1 MAGARELEAA
11 RREATELA
19 RQLAEAE
26 ARAEHVQEEA
36 QAGRE
41 EQQRLAVQA
50 AAASRGTAVPEAL
63 PLIVFLP
70 ADEL

>member
-1 MAGARELEAA
+1 M
-11 RREATELA
+11 A

-50 AAASRGTAVPEAL
+50 AAVSRGTAEAR

-70 ADEL
+70 ADDL

>member
-1 MAGARELEAA
+1 M
-11 RREATELA
+11 
-19 RQLAEAE
+19 
-26 ARAEHVQEEA
+26 QEEA

-50 AAASRGTAVPEAL
+50 AAASRGAAVPEAL